1 MGMFAQSQESGLLP
15 CPGSVEPS
23 EDGSEGTG
31 PGEASVSETGDG
43 ASIWRLL
50 LWSCPGCSERL
61 DLTRCSNTIY
71 LL

>member
-1 MGMFAQSQESGLLP
+1 MDVGMFAQSQESGLLP

-43 ASIWRLL
+43 ASG
-50 LWSCPGCSERL
+50 GCFSGAVL
-61 DLTRCSNTIY
+61 DVVSAWT
-71 LL
+71 